1 MGIIDSG
8 ESPGWEETD
17 MALGKASQ
25 VITSDKSVPELF
37 AVVERAMGMIGK
49 VTEADPQ
56 AGRLRGSTKYGLQKV
71 KLDLELVPTE
81 TGTQMTVNG
90 KSDDVAGGGAAAG
103 IARLLEVI
111 DSPDQPVGDADYL
124 KRGMSKAKI
133 AKTVAGLVFF
143 ILFAV
148 IWNYLRLT

>member
-1 MGIIDSG
+1 MH
-8 ESPGWEETD
+8 
-17 MALGKASQ
+17 
-25 VITSDKSVPELF
+25 
-37 AVVERAMGMIGK
+37 
-49 VTEADPQ
+49 
-56 AGRLRGSTKYGLQKV
+56 
-71 KLDLELVPTE
+71 LELVPTE

-133 AKTVAGLVFF
+133 AKTVAGLIFF
-143 ILFAV
+143 IVVMF